1 MKKVKILG
9 YIITAISFYYLI
21 RVVLNLNINLL
32 RLENPFLSIAYIGF
46 WGIIY
51 AILIL
56 LVSFSWRLI
65 IEYLSGERVLGKEAF
80 RVYAQANIAKY
91 LPGNVMHF
99 VGRNYLGSRLG
110 WKHEDI
116 AISSFLEIVFVVI
129 TIAILFLIL
138 SLKGFIYI
146 PKELSSH
153 IHAKRFITY
162 AIILITVVSIFLFL
176 HKTGKLHYDFKK
188 FYSRKILFLFIKI
201 FLVYSFIF
209 FSTGIIL
216 VFIIHSILNF
226 PLKPENIMTI
236 ISVFILS
243 WFVGFIIPG
252 APGGIGIRE
261 SVIVL
266 LLSPVYGEGNSLIAS
281 LILRVV
287 TILGEVLAFCYAYF
301 LVKPGNKG

>member
-1 MKKVKILG
+1 MKKLKILG
-9 YIITAISFYYLI
+9 YVITAISFYYLVKI
-21 RVVLNLNINLL
+21 FLGVKIDISTLG
-32 RLENPFLSIAYIGF
+32 NPFFFTVYIALFASVYSILFFIVSLSWKMILEFLGDLRSSKKDIF
-46 WGIIY
+46 RIY
-51 AILIL
+51 AQ
-56 LVSFSWRLI
+56 S
-65 IEYLSGERVLGKEAF
+65 
-80 RVYAQANIAKY
+80 NIAKY
-91 LPGNVMHF
+91 LPGNIMHF

-116 AISSFLEIVFVVI
+116 AISSFLEIFFVVI
-129 TIAILFLIL
+129 TIVILFMIL
-138 SLKGFIYI
+138 SLTRFIYI
-146 PKELSSH
+146 PKELSLH
-153 IHAKRFITY
+153 IHTKRFITY

-176 HKTGKLHYDFKK
+176 LKTGKLHYDFKK
-188 FYSRKILFLFIKI
+188 FYSKKFPIFFIKI
-201 FLVYSFIF
+201 FFIYSFVF
-209 FSTGIIL
+209 FSTGLIL
-216 VFIIHSILNF
+216 AFIFHSILNV

-287 TILGEVLAFCYAYF
+287 TILGEVLAFCYAFF
-301 LVKPGNKG
+301 LIKPVNKN